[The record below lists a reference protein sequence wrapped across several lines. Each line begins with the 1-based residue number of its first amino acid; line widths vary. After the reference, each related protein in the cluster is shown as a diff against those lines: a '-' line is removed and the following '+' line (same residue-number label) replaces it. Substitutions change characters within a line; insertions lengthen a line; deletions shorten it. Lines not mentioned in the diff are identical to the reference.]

1 MRAAWVLCI
10 TIVTVICSCQR
21 NTSSDADESGV
32 WTAYKSPTF
41 KHISL
46 YDTLPKKAADYL
58 SAVEIH
64 GVRAIYKDGRH
75 TSYLE
80 YEADPMRVLYAI
92 QSIPFAMH
100 EGGDTL
106 CRDMNQDFSLTGQ
119 RVLSDAEKEKTSFF
133 WKINPEE
140 FIYYECLK
148 GSQRHTILVSKN
160 SNRILHRVEM
170 LA

>member
-1 MRAAWVLCI
+1 MKRSLLLALA
-10 TIVTVICSCQR
+10 VISAFWSCQR
-21 NTSSDADESGV
+21 NTGV
-32 WTAYKSPTF
+32 EVEQDNVWQDYKSPTF

-46 YDTLPKKAADYL
+46 YDTLPKKAVDYL
-58 SAVEIH
+58 NAVEIN
-64 GVRAIYKDGRH
+64 GVRAFYASGKH

-80 YEADPMRVLYAI
+80 YEADPMRVLFAV

-106 CRDMNQDFSLTGQ
+106 CRDMGQPFALSGQ
-119 RVLSDAEKEKTSFF
+119 RVLSRDEKTKASFF
-133 WKINPEE
+133 WKINPDE
-140 FIYYECLK
+140 FVYYECLK

-160 SNRILHRVEM
+160 SNRILHRIEM